1 MTGSGL
7 QFIAPRRS
15 LRSIVRGFWAASGSA
30 TGQSTRTV
38 IIPASPRAGF
48 MACFKGDFYCRD
60 RNNLLWKYPNIFL
73 VGMRTAGAEV
83 TVTGDY
89 SLFGTVFHPEVYRH
103 LNLTA
108 PEDLVD
114 CSTDITDVLGRVGK
128 DFEERLHSAPTFRSR
143 TEVAPDF
150 LENHFRKANIVKDK
164 FDLLI
169 DDIHTGLFRQGV
181 AETAQ
186 ACNMSVR
193 HFHRRFKDATGVSP
207 KKYKRIIR
215 FRKAFGVL
223 SSMHHAESLAA
234 VAYRFGY
241 ADQAHFI
248 REFTEFS
255 GAPPLRFLTASR
267 LNPLHELVEGI
278 TGKYRVA

>member
-1 MTGSGL
+1 
-7 QFIAPRRS
+7 
-15 LRSIVRGFWAASGSA
+15 
-30 TGQSTRTV
+30 
-38 IIPASPRAGF
+38 
-48 MACFKGDFYCRD
+48 MACFKGEFYCRD
-60 RNNLLWKYPNIFL
+60 RNNILRKYPDTFF
-73 VGMRTAGAEV
+73 VGTRTTGAEI

-89 SLFGTVFHPEVYRH
+89 SLFGTVFHPEVYCH

-114 CSTDITDVLGRVGK
+114 CSMDATDVLGRGGK
-128 DFEERLHSAPTFRSR
+128 DFEERLHSAPTFRSK
-143 TEVAPDF
+143 TEVASDF

-164 FDLLI
+164 FDLLVN
-169 DDIHTGLFRQGV
+169 DIHTGLFRQAV
-181 AETAQ
+181 SETAQ

-193 HFHRRFKDATGVSP
+193 HFHRKFKDATGVSP

-241 ADQAHFI
+241 ADQAHFT

-255 GAPPLRFLTASR
+255 GASPLRFLTASS
-267 LNPLHELVEGI
+267 LNPMDELIEAI
-278 TGKYRVA
+278 TDKYKVA